1 MDEVDKVID
10 DVQEGKYELKI
21 INAENL

>member
-10 DVQEGKYELKI
+10 DVKEGKYELKI